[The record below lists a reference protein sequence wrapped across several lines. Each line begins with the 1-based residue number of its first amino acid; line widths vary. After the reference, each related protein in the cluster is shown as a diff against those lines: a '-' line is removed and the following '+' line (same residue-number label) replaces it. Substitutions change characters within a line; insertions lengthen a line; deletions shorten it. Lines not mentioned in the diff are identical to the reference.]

1 MIKSNPDL
9 RGKPEEILKVMDQY
23 KADKFLMTVGNAKG
37 AVITDLIRE
46 RKPKVSDTIRL
57 SVTMV

>member
-9 RGKPEEILKVMDQY
+9 QGKPEEILKIMDQY

-46 RKPKVSDTIRL
+46 KKPKVSDTTHL
-57 SVTMV
+57 SVKMV